1 MPKKMD
7 FLRADVREGSR
18 QQETILLQSQVE
30 EEKKRRGNL
39 ERALNDYMD
48 LLKDLAPAAY
58 SVITTVEKVHTAFQ
72 ESYKAAESL
81 AQGTFR
87 QDQMVKEVNSLFQQ
101 LVLSIEQIAK
111 GAQEQSKAVDD
122 TSRST
127 DKMNMAIEQV
137 AREAVSLSNVSF
149 RTGEAAKKGEDAVT
163 RTMEGMSRMRN
174 TVFGAAEKIRS
185 LGQSSEM
192 IGDIVEVIDEIADQ
206 TNLLALNAAIEAA
219 RAGEHGRGFAV
230 VADEVRKLAERS
242 QKATK
247 EIGRLIST
255 IQKGT
260 QEAVTAMEEGRVEA
274 EDGSKIA
281 ADAGVALKEI
291 LNVIHATN
299 TQVQNISAA
308 AEQLA
313 QESSSLVKGI
323 SDVAAVVQENTA
335 ATEEMAASTTEVSK
349 AFEGLVQLFN
359 ENASNVEVIAYG
371 TNEVQAVVQEMVE
384 AANKL
389 GVLSDRFS
397 TKLIE
402 A

>member
-1 MPKKMD
+1 MPTKKLMEIKD
-7 FLRADVREGSR
+7 L
-18 QQETILLQSQVE
+18 E
-30 EEKKRRGNL
+30 EALEAEKKKNRNL
-39 ERALNDYMD
+39 QEALNSYME
-48 LLKDLAPAAY
+48 LLKELAPAAY
-58 SVITTVEKVHTAFQ
+58 SVIKTIEKVHTTFQ

-111 GAQEQSKAVDD
+111 GAQEQSKAVDE

-127 DKMNMAIEQV
+127 DKMNMAIAQV
-137 AREAVSLSNVSF
+137 AREAVNLSNISN
-149 RTGEAAKKGEDAVT
+149 RTKEAAQKGEEAVSKT
-163 RTMEGMSRMRN
+163 IQGMDRIKQ
-174 TVFGAAEKIRS
+174 TVFETAEKIKS

-192 IGDIVEVIDEIADQ
+192 IGEIVEVIDDIADQ

-247 EIGRLIST
+247 EIGRLISA

-260 QEAVTAMEEGRVEA
+260 LEAVSAMDGGRKEAEEGSRIA
-274 EDGSKIA
+274 EE
-281 ADAGVALKEI
+281 AGVALKEI
-291 LNVIHATN
+291 LDVINATN
-299 TQVQNISAA
+299 TQIQSITQAN
-308 AEQLA
+308 EQLA
-313 QESSSLVKGI
+313 AESTSLVRGI
-323 SDVAAVVQENTA
+323 SDVAAVIQENTA
-335 ATEEMAASTTEVSK
+335 ATEEMAASSSEVSK
-349 AFEGLVQLFN
+349 AFENLIALFN
-359 ENASNVEVIAYG
+359 ENASNVEVIAFG
-371 TNEVQAVVQEMVE
+371 AHEISTVMKEMVD

-389 GVLSDRFS
+389 GMLSDQFS

-402 A
+402 LKEKP